1 MKTEQLAATIVHD
14 LKNQL
19 QALLDY
25 EQQALNQ
32 IPAQYHEYLQP
43 ILQRTIRL
51 KNDTFQMVM
60 LYRMEN
66 MQGFSQD
73 DAWPRDSLNE
83 VLEGIRLQYPHL
95 LCHNQIDSD
104 TQGFYSESLVQLAL
118 TTLITNSAQAGATE
132 VVITATDQN
141 GLRIRIEDNGHGF
154 EKSVLDGEKL
164 TTKNEGSGLGLYF
177 VRLIAE
183 HHQQGETKGQLSY
196 GNKPKKD
203 GAFVELFLP

>member
-1 MKTEQLAATIVHD
+1 MKTEQLAATIAHD

-25 EQQALNQ
+25 EQQALGN
-32 IPAQYHEYLQP
+32 IPEQYHEYLQP

-51 KNDTFQMVM
+51 KNDTLQMIM

-66 MQGFSQD
+66 MQNFNKD
-73 DAWPRDSLNE
+73 DAWPRDSVNE
-83 VLEGIRLQYPHL
+83 VLENIGIQYPQL
-95 LCHNQIDSD
+95 ICHNQIGND
-104 TQGFYSESLVQLAL
+104 TQGFYSENLVQLAL

-132 VVITATDQN
+132 VNITATDQD
-141 GLRIRIEDNGHGF
+141 GLSIRIEDNGHGF
-154 EKSVLDGEKL
+154 ENSILEGAEL
-164 TTKNEGSGLGLYF
+164 TTKNEGSGLGLHF

-183 HHQQGETKGQLSY
+183 HHQIADKKGHLSY